1 MKYFVILF
9 VFLMVASSA
18 NAEVAVIVH
27 PSNGAALDDS
37 SVERIFLAKSK
48 SFPDGSPAVPIN
60 QSEGVAAR
68 DAFDAGVLNKSAAQ
82 LKSYWSKLV
91 FTGKGSQPQ
100 DVSGDAEV
108 KALISA
114 NPNMIGYI
122 DASAVDGSVK
132 VVKTY

>member
-1 MKYFVILF
+1 MKYFAILF
-9 VFLMVASSA
+9 VFLMAASSA

-60 QSEGVAAR
+60 QSEGAAAR

-100 DVSGDAEV
+100 DVSGDGEV

-122 DASAVDGSVK
+122 DAGAVDGSVK